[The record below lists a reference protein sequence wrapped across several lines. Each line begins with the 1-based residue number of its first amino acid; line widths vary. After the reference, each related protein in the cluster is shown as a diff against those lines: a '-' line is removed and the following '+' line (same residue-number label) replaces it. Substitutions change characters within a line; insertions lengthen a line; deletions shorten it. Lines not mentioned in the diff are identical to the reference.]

1 MATCNASLCSL
12 VVDRPVMAFNF
23 LFNLLMASPS
33 ESSNQA
39 L

>member
-1 MATCNASLCSL
+1 MPTCNASLCSL
-12 VVDRPVMAFNF
+12 AVDRPVMAFNF